1 MLHGQGMLW
10 LGAVV
15 IQACDGNDRINHKFR
30 QFRWCSGRK
39 EGVPIVFM
47 NDEMRLQELR
57 ESTGLSIDSEICT
70 QFTQV
75 QRNTFQIEEIF
86 DLLIGSIIDT
96 YLICQVFQVRRL
108 SRMDFLPLQF
118 IDNAL

>member
-1 MLHGQGMLW
+1 MLHGQSMLW

-15 IQACDGNDRINHKFR
+15 IQARDGNNRINHKFR

-39 EGVPIVFM
+39 KGVPIVLM
-47 NDEMRLQELR
+47 NDEMCLQELR
-57 ESTGLSIDSEICT
+57 ESTGLSIDSEICA

-75 QRNTFQIEEIF
+75 QRDTFQIEEIF

-96 YLICQVFQVRRL
+96 YLICHVFQVRWLPGVAFL
-108 SRMDFLPLQF
+108 SLQC
-118 IDNAL
+118 